1 MGVIDSLKNIFSEG
15 AGKQD
20 FLEADPYWDQ
30 SNIPV
35 NTYKNKAPF
44 TGKIVSTKRIVGAAA
59 TGETCDIVMSHDG
72 EPSDPAGPEKKN
84 PDSRIAH
91 TLYPLQPPS

>member
-1 MGVIDSLKNIFSEG
+1 MGVIDSLKNIFGE
-15 AGKQD
+15 GKQD

-72 EPSDPAGPEKKN
+72 EPSHYVARPGQEARMKE
-84 PDSRIAH
+84 AM
-91 TLYPLQPPS
+91 